1 MKPDEE
7 KKIPEAG
14 AAQPALSRALAEA
27 LKEQAEARAES
38 ERLQRRWHE
47 IHDRQCRDEN
57 RKARFLKR
65 LDDEMAGAHHR
76 MVMADA
82 NVEGLSQ

>member
-1 MKPDEE
+1 MSNRHHRPG
-7 KKIPEAG
+7 IG
-14 AAQPALSRALAEA
+14 AAQPTLKSPMAEA
-27 LKEQAEARAES
+27 LKEQAEARAEY

-65 LDDEMAGAHHR
+65 LDDEIAGAHHR

-82 NVEGLSQ
+82 NVEGLSL